1 MKVKGKI
8 RIINDEVYLTISAAA
23 ETNDLYVAGHGVILQ
38 VEEADKPDIVDK
50 VVATTNRKVDLHRLS
65 PGFVKKAKRDNITD
79 ALLEMEDGKVKVTN
93 SGFIPLYRPK
103 GIFTRDEMQ
112 RELILAFEAG
122 SIGEVDVHDYVTK
135 AIDAC

>member
-8 RIINDEVYLTISAAA
+8 HLIYDEVYLTISAAA
-23 ETNDLYVAGHGVILQ
+23 EINDLYVAGNNNIFQ
-38 VEEADKPDIVDK
+38 VASTDLPDVVDK

-65 PGFVKKAKRDNITD
+65 PGFVKKAKKDNLTD